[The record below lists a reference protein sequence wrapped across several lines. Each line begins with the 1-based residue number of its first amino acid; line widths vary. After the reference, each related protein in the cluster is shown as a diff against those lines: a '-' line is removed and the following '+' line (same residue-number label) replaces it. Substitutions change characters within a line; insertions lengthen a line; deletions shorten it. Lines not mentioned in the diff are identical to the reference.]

1 VQSKAEQASDFS
13 LSLADGAGD
22 GSMTQ
27 TGRPAKQSDRDA
39 WRVGVLFSRT
49 GPMAVSESE
58 HFFGT
63 ALAIQEIN
71 RAGGILGREIEV
83 IAYDPGSAPETYR
96 KMADQ
101 LLTEDGASVI
111 FGCSTSAERKA
122 VLPAIERRN
131 GLLWYPSLYEGF
143 EYSPNVIYTGAAP
156 NQNSFPLA
164 EYIVRKYGPR
174 VYLIGSDYI
183 YPRESNRIMRDLVES
198 YAGTVAGE
206 QYVAMEASDAE
217 LTRALELIRMRSPD
231 VVFSTIVGR
240 SAQRFY
246 RLFAEMGFDPAKL
259 PIASLTMA
267 EGEIREIGPEFCAGH
282 LTAASYFGALKH
294 DSNARFKAAFAK
306 AFGRD
311 RPVSMWSA
319 GAYAQV
325 KLFAMALAEAGNLD
339 TQRLVD
345 AALGLSLDSPEGPI
359 RIDPDNNHIWLTPR
373 IGRARADGAFDIVW
387 ESKSP
392 IKPDPYLSV
401 SPIGGRWLTEE
412 AVIA

>member
-1 VQSKAEQASDFS
+1 VTKTVSH
-13 LSLADGAGD
+13 
-22 GSMTQ
+22 
-27 TGRPAKQSDRDA
+27 AKQADREV
-39 WRVGVLFSRT
+39 WRVGVLFSRS
-49 GPMAVSESE
+49 GLMAITESE

-63 ALAIQEIN
+63 ALAIEEIN
-71 RAGGILGREIEV
+71 KAGGVLGREIEV

-96 KMADQ
+96 EMADR

-122 VLPAIERRN
+122 ILPAIERRN

-143 EYSPNVIYTGAAP
+143 EYSPNVIYTGACP

-164 EYIVRKYGPR
+164 EFIVRKYGPR

-198 YAGTVAGE
+198 YAGQVAGE

-217 LTRALELIRMRSPD
+217 LTRALDLIRMRSPD

-240 SAQRFY
+240 TARRFY
-246 RLFAEMGFDPAKL
+246 RLYAERGFDPDRL
-259 PIASLTMA
+259 PIASLTLA
-267 EGEIREIGPEFCAGH
+267 EGELREIGPELCDGH
-282 LTAASYFGALKH
+282 LTAASYFGSLE
-294 DSNARFKAAFAK
+294 SESSSRFKAAFAK
-306 AFGRD
+306 AFGAD

-325 KLFAMALAEAGNLD
+325 KLFAKALAQAGSLD

-345 AALGLSLDSPEGPI
+345 AALGLSLDAPEGPVQ
-359 RIDPDNNHIWLTPR
+359 IDADNNHVWLTPR
-373 IGRARADGAFDIVW
+373 IGRARSDGAFDIVW
-387 ESKSP
+387 EGKGP

-412 AVIA
+412 AVTA

>member
-1 VQSKAEQASDFS
+1 
-13 LSLADGAGD
+13 
-22 GSMTQ
+22 MTKM
-27 TGRPAKQSDRDA
+27 GPRARQSDRDV
-39 WRVGVLFSRT
+39 WRVGVLFSRS
-49 GPMAVSESE
+49 GLMAVSESE

-63 ALAIQEIN
+63 ALAIEEIN
-71 RAGGILGREIEV
+71 NAGGILGREIEV
-83 IAYDPGSAPETYR
+83 VAYDPGSTPETYR
-96 KMADQ
+96 KMADR

-143 EYSPNVIYTGAAP
+143 EYSPNVIYTGACP

-164 EYIVRKYGPR
+164 EYIVRKNGPR
-174 VYLIGSDYI
+174 VYLIGSNYI

-198 YAGTVAGE
+198 YSGHVVGE
-206 QYVAMEASDAE
+206 QYVNMEASDSE
-217 LTRALELIRMRSPD
+217 LTRALEAIRMQSPD

-240 SAQRFY
+240 TAQRFY
-246 RLFAEMGFDPAKL
+246 RLFATMGFDPARL

-267 EGEIREIGPEFCAGH
+267 EGELREIGPEFCVGH
-282 LTAASYFGALKH
+282 LTAASYFGSLKRE
-294 DSNARFKAAFAK
+294 NNIRFKTAFANAYGK
-306 AFGRD
+306 D

-325 KLFAMALAEAGNLD
+325 KFFERALNQAGSLD

-345 AALGLSLDSPEGPI
+345 AALGLSFDAPEGPI
-359 RIDPDNNHIWLTPR
+359 QIDPDNNHVWLTPR
-373 IGRARADGAFDIVW
+373 IGRVRPDGEFDIVW
-387 ESKSP
+387 EGKSP
-392 IKPDPYLSV
+392 IKPDPYLSI

-412 AVIA
+412 AATA

>member
-1 VQSKAEQASDFS
+1 
-13 LSLADGAGD
+13 
-22 GSMTQ
+22 MTK
-27 TGRPAKQSDRDA
+27 TGPRARQSDRDV
-39 WRVGVLFSRT
+39 WRVGVLFSRS
-49 GPMAVSESE
+49 GLMAVSESE

-63 ALAIQEIN
+63 ALAIEEIN
-71 RAGGILGREIEV
+71 NAGGILGREIEV
-83 IAYDPGSAPETYR
+83 VAYDPGSIPETYR
-96 KMADQ
+96 KMADR

-143 EYSPNVIYTGAAP
+143 EYSPNVIYTGACP

-164 EYIVRKYGPR
+164 EYIVRKNGPR
-174 VYLIGSDYI
+174 VYLIGSNYI

-198 YAGTVAGE
+198 YSGQVVGE
-206 QYVAMEASDAE
+206 QYVNMEASDSE
-217 LTRALELIRMRSPD
+217 LTRALEAIRMQSPD

-240 SAQRFY
+240 TAQRFY
-246 RLFAEMGFDPAKL
+246 RLFATMGFDPARV

-267 EGEIREIGPEFCAGH
+267 EGELREIGPEFCVGH
-282 LTAASYFGALKH
+282 LTAASYFGSLKRE
-294 DSNARFKAAFAK
+294 NNIRFKTAFANAYGK
-306 AFGRD
+306 D

-325 KLFAMALAEAGNLD
+325 KLFERALTQAGSLD

-345 AALGLSLDSPEGPI
+345 AALGLSLDAPEGPI
-359 RIDPDNNHIWLTPR
+359 QIDPDNNHVWLTPR
-373 IGRARADGAFDIVW
+373 IGRVRPDGEFDIVW
-387 ESKSP
+387 EGKSP
-392 IKPDPYLSV
+392 IKPDPYLSI

-412 AVIA
+412 AATA

>member
-1 VQSKAEQASDFS
+1 
-13 LSLADGAGD
+13 
-22 GSMTQ
+22 MTKI
-27 TGRPAKQSDRDA
+27 GPRARQSDRDV
-39 WRVGVLFSRT
+39 WRVGVLFSRS
-49 GPMAVSESE
+49 GLMAVSESE

-63 ALAIQEIN
+63 ALAIEEIN
-71 RAGGILGREIEV
+71 NAGGILGREIEV
-83 IAYDPGSAPETYR
+83 VAYDPGSIPETYR
-96 KMADQ
+96 KMADR

-143 EYSPNVIYTGAAP
+143 EYSPNVIYTGACP

-164 EYIVRKYGPR
+164 EYIVRKNGPR
-174 VYLIGSDYI
+174 VFLIGSNYI

-198 YAGTVAGE
+198 YSGQVVGE
-206 QYVAMEASDAE
+206 QYVNMEASDSE
-217 LTRALELIRMRSPD
+217 LTRALEAIRMQSPD

-240 SAQRFY
+240 TAQRFY
-246 RLFAEMGFDPAKL
+246 RLFATMGFDPARV

-267 EGEIREIGPEFCAGH
+267 EGELREIGPEFCVGH
-282 LTAASYFGALKH
+282 LTAASYFGSLKRE
-294 DSNARFKAAFAK
+294 NNIRFKTAFAN
-306 AFGRD
+306 AYGTD

-325 KLFAMALAEAGNLD
+325 KLFERALTQAGSLD

-345 AALGLSLDSPEGPI
+345 AALGLSLDAPEGPI
-359 RIDPDNNHIWLTPR
+359 QIDPDNNHVWLTPR
-373 IGRARADGAFDIVW
+373 IGRVRADGEFDIVW
-387 ESKSP
+387 EGKSP
-392 IKPDPYLSV
+392 IKPDPYLSI

-412 AVIA
+412 AATA

>member
-1 VQSKAEQASDFS
+1 MK
-13 LSLADGAGD
+13 
-22 GSMTQ
+22 
-27 TGRPAKQSDRDA
+27 TGPRARQSDRDV
-39 WRVGVLFSRT
+39 WRVGVLFSRS
-49 GPMAVSESE
+49 GLMAVSESE

-63 ALAIQEIN
+63 ALAIEEIN
-71 RAGGILGREIEV
+71 NAGGILGREIEV
-83 IAYDPGSAPETYR
+83 VAYDPGSIPETYR
-96 KMADQ
+96 KMADR

-143 EYSPNVIYTGAAP
+143 EYSPNVIYTGACP

-164 EYIVRKYGPR
+164 EYIVRKNGPR
-174 VYLIGSDYI
+174 VYLIGSNYI

-198 YAGTVAGE
+198 YSGQVVGE
-206 QYVAMEASDAE
+206 QYVNMEASDSE
-217 LTRALELIRMRSPD
+217 LTRALEAIRMQSPD

-240 SAQRFY
+240 TAQRFY
-246 RLFAEMGFDPAKL
+246 RLFATMGFDPARV

-267 EGEIREIGPEFCAGH
+267 EGELREIGPEFCVGH
-282 LTAASYFGALKH
+282 LTAASYFGSLKRE
-294 DSNARFKAAFAK
+294 NNIRFKTAFAN
-306 AFGRD
+306 AYGTD

-325 KLFAMALAEAGNLD
+325 KLFERALTQAGSLD

-345 AALGLSLDSPEGPI
+345 AALGLSLDAPEGPI
-359 RIDPDNNHIWLTPR
+359 QIDPDNNHVWLTPR
-373 IGRARADGAFDIVW
+373 IGRVRPDGEFDIVW
-387 ESKSP
+387 EGKSP
-392 IKPDPYLSV
+392 IKPDPYLSI

-412 AVIA
+412 AATA

>member
-1 VQSKAEQASDFS
+1 MTKTVSHARQA
-13 LSLADGAGD
+13 
-22 GSMTQ
+22 
-27 TGRPAKQSDRDA
+27 DREV
-39 WRVGVLFSRT
+39 WRVGVLFSRS
-49 GPMAVSESE
+49 GLMAITESE

-63 ALAIQEIN
+63 ALAIEEIN
-71 RAGGILGREIEV
+71 KAGGVLGREIEV

-96 KMADQ
+96 EMADR

-122 VLPAIERRN
+122 ILPAIERRN

-143 EYSPNVIYTGAAP
+143 EYSPNVIYTGACP

-164 EYIVRKYGPR
+164 EFIVRKYGPR

-198 YAGTVAGE
+198 YAGHVAGE
-206 QYVAMEASDAE
+206 QYVAMEAGDAE
-217 LTRALELIRMRSPD
+217 LTRALDLIRMRSPD

-240 SAQRFY
+240 TARRFY
-246 RLFAEMGFDPAKL
+246 RLYAERGFDPDRL
-259 PIASLTMA
+259 PIASLTLA
-267 EGEIREIGPEFCAGH
+267 EGELREIGPELCEGH
-282 LTAASYFGALKH
+282 LTAASYFGSLE
-294 DSNARFKAAFAK
+294 SESSRRFKAAFAK
-306 AFGRD
+306 AFGAD

-325 KLFAMALAEAGNLD
+325 KLFAKALAQAGSLD

-345 AALGLSLDSPEGPI
+345 AALGLSLDAPEGPVQ
-359 RIDPDNNHIWLTPR
+359 IDADNNHVWLTPR
-373 IGRARADGAFDIVW
+373 IGRARRDGAFDIVW
-387 ESKSP
+387 EGKGP

-412 AVIA
+412 AVTA

>member
-1 VQSKAEQASDFS
+1 MMKT
-13 LSLADGAGD
+13 GPRAG
-22 GSMTQ
+22 Q
-27 TGRPAKQSDRDA
+27 PDRDV
-39 WRVGVLFSRT
+39 WRVGVLFSRS
-49 GPMAVSESE
+49 GLMAVSESE

-63 ALAIQEIN
+63 ALAIEEIN
-71 RAGGILGREIEV
+71 NAGGILGREIEV
-83 IAYDPGSAPETYR
+83 VAYDPGSMPETYR
-96 KMADQ
+96 KMADR

-143 EYSPNVIYTGAAP
+143 EYSPNVIYTGACP

-164 EYIVRKYGPR
+164 EYIVRKNGPR
-174 VYLIGSDYI
+174 VYLIGSNYI

-198 YAGTVAGE
+198 YSGQVVGE
-206 QYVAMEASDAE
+206 QYIKMEASVSE
-217 LTRALELIRMRSPD
+217 LTRALEAIRMQSPD

-240 SAQRFY
+240 TAQRFY
-246 RLFAEMGFDPAKL
+246 RLFATMGFDPARV

-267 EGEIREIGPEFCAGH
+267 EGELREIGPEFCVGH
-282 LTAASYFGALKH
+282 LTAASYFGSL
-294 DSNARFKAAFAK
+294 NRENNIRFKTAFANAYGK
-306 AFGRD
+306 D

-325 KLFAMALAEAGNLD
+325 KLFERALTQAGSLD

-345 AALGLSLDSPEGPI
+345 AALGLSLDAPEGPI
-359 RIDPDNNHIWLTPR
+359 QIDPDNNHVWLTPR
-373 IGRARADGAFDIVW
+373 IGRVRPDGEFDIVW
-387 ESKSP
+387 EGKSP
-392 IKPDPYLSV
+392 IKPDPYLSI

-412 AVIA
+412 AATA

>member
-1 VQSKAEQASDFS
+1 
-13 LSLADGAGD
+13 
-22 GSMTQ
+22 MTKMAP
-27 TGRPAKQSDRDA
+27 RARQSDRDV
-39 WRVGVLFSRT
+39 WRVGVLFSRS
-49 GPMAVSESE
+49 GLMAVSESE

-63 ALAIQEIN
+63 ALAIEEIN
-71 RAGGILGREIEV
+71 NAGGILGREIEV
-83 IAYDPGSAPETYR
+83 VAYDPGSIPETYR
-96 KMADQ
+96 KMADR

-143 EYSPNVIYTGAAP
+143 EYSPNVIYTGACP

-164 EYIVRKYGPR
+164 EYIVRKNGPR
-174 VYLIGSDYI
+174 VYLIGSNYI

-198 YAGTVAGE
+198 YSGQVVGE
-206 QYVAMEASDAE
+206 QYVNMEASDSE
-217 LTRALELIRMRSPD
+217 LTRALEAIRMQSPD

-240 SAQRFY
+240 TAQRFY
-246 RLFAEMGFDPAKL
+246 RLFATMGFDPARV

-267 EGEIREIGPEFCAGH
+267 EGELREIGPEFCVGH
-282 LTAASYFGALKH
+282 LTAASYFGSLKRE
-294 DSNARFKAAFAK
+294 NNIRFKTAFAN
-306 AFGRD
+306 AYGTD

-325 KLFAMALAEAGNLD
+325 KLFERALTQAGSLD

-345 AALGLSLDSPEGPI
+345 AALGLSLDAPEGPI
-359 RIDPDNNHIWLTPR
+359 QIDPDNNHVWLTPR
-373 IGRARADGAFDIVW
+373 IGRVRPDGEFDIVW
-387 ESKSP
+387 EGKSP
-392 IKPDPYLSV
+392 IKPDPYLSI

-412 AVIA
+412 AATA

>member
-1 VQSKAEQASDFS
+1 
-13 LSLADGAGD
+13 
-22 GSMTQ
+22 MTNA
-27 TGRPAKQSDRDA
+27 GRPAKQSNRDV

-49 GPMAVSESE
+49 GLMAISESE

-71 RAGGILGREIEV
+71 NAGGILGREVEV
-83 IAYDPGSAPETYR
+83 VAYDPGSSPETYR
-96 KMADQ
+96 KMADR

-164 EYIVRKYGPR
+164 EYIVRKFGPR

-198 YAGTVAGE
+198 YAGQVAGE
-206 QYVAMEASDAE
+206 QYVAMEAGDAE
-217 LTRALELIRMRSPD
+217 LTRALDPIRMRSPD

-240 SAQRFY
+240 TAQRFY
-246 RLFAEMGFDPAKL
+246 RLFSKMGFDAERL

-282 LTAASYFGALKH
+282 LTAAGYFGALKR
-294 DSNARFKAAFAK
+294 DSNSRFKATFAK
-306 AFGRD
+306 AFGAD

-325 KLFAMALAEAGNLD
+325 KLFAKALAQAGSLD
-339 TQRLVD
+339 TQRLVE
-345 AALGLSLDSPEGPI
+345 AALGLSLDAPEGPI
-359 RIDPDNNHIWLTPR
+359 QIDPDNNHTWLTPR
-373 IGRARADGAFDIVW
+373 IGRVRGDGGFDVVW
-387 ESKSP
+387 QAKAAV
-392 IKPDPYLSV
+392 KPDPYLAV
-401 SPIGGRWLTEE
+401 SPLGGRWIGEE
-412 AVIA
+412 ASVA

>member
-1 VQSKAEQASDFS
+1 
-13 LSLADGAGD
+13 
-22 GSMTQ
+22 MTK
-27 TGRPAKQSDRDA
+27 TGPRARQSDRDV
-39 WRVGVLFSRT
+39 WRVGVLFSRS
-49 GPMAVSESE
+49 GLMAVSESE

-63 ALAIQEIN
+63 ALAIEEIN
-71 RAGGILGREIEV
+71 NAGGILGREIEV
-83 IAYDPGSAPETYR
+83 VAYDPGSIPETYR
-96 KMADQ
+96 KMADR

-143 EYSPNVIYTGAAP
+143 EYSPNVIYTGACP

-164 EYIVRKYGPR
+164 EYIVRKNGPR
-174 VYLIGSDYI
+174 VYLIGSNYI

-198 YAGTVAGE
+198 YSGQVVGE
-206 QYVAMEASDAE
+206 QYVNMEAGDSE
-217 LTRALELIRMRSPD
+217 LTRALEAIRVQSPD

-240 SAQRFY
+240 TAQRFY
-246 RLFAEMGFDPAKL
+246 RLFATMGFDPARV

-267 EGEIREIGPEFCAGH
+267 EGELREIGPEFCVGH
-282 LTAASYFGALKH
+282 LTAASYFGSLKRE
-294 DSNARFKAAFAK
+294 NNIRFKTAFAN
-306 AFGRD
+306 AYGTD

-325 KLFAMALAEAGNLD
+325 KLFERALTQAGSLD

-345 AALGLSLDSPEGPI
+345 AALGLSLDAPEGPI
-359 RIDPDNNHIWLTPR
+359 QIDPDNNHVWLTPR
-373 IGRARADGAFDIVW
+373 IGRVRPDGEFDIVW
-387 ESKSP
+387 EGKSP
-392 IKPDPYLSV
+392 IKPDPYLSI

-412 AVIA
+412 AATA

>member
-1 VQSKAEQASDFS
+1 MAKPQYSPVSGYAYHAT
-13 LSLADGAGD
+13 GD
-22 GSMTQ
+22 GWMIKE
-27 TGRPAKQSDRDA
+27 GPRAKMSNREA
-39 WRVGVLFSRT
+39 WRVGVLFSRS
-49 GPMAVSESE
+49 GLMAVTESE

-63 ALAIQEIN
+63 ALAIEEIN
-71 RAGGILGREIEV
+71 RAGGILGHEIEV

-96 KMADQ
+96 KMADR

-164 EYIVRKYGPR
+164 EYIVRRYGPR
-174 VYLIGSDYI
+174 VYLVGSDYI

-198 YAGTVAGE
+198 YAGQVAGE
-206 QYVAMEASDAE
+206 QYVAMEAGDAE
-217 LTRALELIRMRSPD
+217 LMRALDMIYMRAPD

-240 SAQRFY
+240 TAQRFY
-246 RLFAEMGFDPAKL
+246 RLYAERGFDPGRL

-267 EGEIREIGPEFCAGH
+267 EGEVREIGPEFCIGH
-282 LTAASYFGALKH
+282 LTAASYFGSLKRE
-294 DSNARFKAAFAK
+294 SNERFKAAFAK
-306 AFGRD
+306 AFGAD

-325 KLFAMALAEAGNLD
+325 KLFAKALAQAGSLD

-345 AALGLSLDSPEGPI
+345 AALGLSLDAPEGPI
-359 RIDPDNNHIWLTPR
+359 HIDADNNHVWLTPR
-373 IGRARADGAFDIVW
+373 IGRARRDGRFDIVW
-387 ESKSP
+387 EGKGP

-412 AVIA
+412 AATA

>member
-1 VQSKAEQASDFS
+1 MTKAEP
-13 LSLADGAGD
+13 
-22 GSMTQ
+22 
-27 TGRPAKQSDRDA
+27 RAKQSDRDV

-49 GPMAVSESE
+49 GLMAITESE

-63 ALAIQEIN
+63 ALAIEEIN
-71 RAGGILGREIEV
+71 NAGGILGRGVEV
-83 IAYDPGSAPETYR
+83 VAYDPGSNPETYR
-96 KMADQ
+96 KMADR
-101 LLTEDGASVI
+101 LLTEDGASII

-143 EYSPNVIYTGAAP
+143 EYSPNVIYTGACP

-198 YAGTVAGE
+198 YAGQVAGE

-217 LTRALELIRMRSPD
+217 LMRALDVIRMRAPD

-240 SAQRFY
+240 TAQRFY
-246 RLFAEMGFDPAKL
+246 RLYAEKDFDPAQL

-267 EGEIREIGPEFCAGH
+267 EGEVREIGPEYCVGH
-282 LTAASYFGALKH
+282 LTAASYFGSLQSE
-294 DSNARFKAAFAK
+294 SNSRFESAFAK
-306 AFGRD
+306 AFGAD
-311 RPVSMWSA
+311 KPVSMWSA

-325 KLFAMALAEAGNLD
+325 KLFAKALAQAGSLD

-345 AALGLSLDSPEGPI
+345 AALGLSLDAPEGPVQ
-359 RIDPDNNHIWLTPR
+359 IDPDNNHVWLTPR
-373 IGRARADGAFDIVW
+373 IGRARSDGRFDIVW
-387 ESKSP
+387 EGKGP

-412 AVIA
+412 AAIA

>member
-1 VQSKAEQASDFS
+1 MIRVE
-13 LSLADGAGD
+13 
-22 GSMTQ
+22 
-27 TGRPAKQSDRDA
+27 RPAKQSDRDV

-49 GPMAVSESE
+49 GMMAVSESE

-63 ALAIQEIN
+63 ALAIEEIN

-83 IAYDPGSAPETYR
+83 VAYDPSSNPETYR
-96 KMADQ
+96 RVADR

-164 EYIVRKYGPR
+164 EYIVRTYGPR

-198 YAGTVAGE
+198 YAGQVAGE
-206 QYVAMEASDAE
+206 QYVAMDADDAE
-217 LTRALELIRMRSPD
+217 LTLALELIRVRSPD

-246 RLFAEMGFDPAKL
+246 QLFRKMGFDPAKL

-267 EGEIREIGPEFCAGH
+267 EGEIREIGPECCAGH
-282 LTAASYFGALKH
+282 LTASSYFGSLKR
-294 DSNARFKAAFAK
+294 DSNGRFKKAFAN
-306 AFGRD
+306 AFGAD
-311 RPVSMWSA
+311 KPVSMWSA

-325 KLFAMALAEAGNLD
+325 KLFEKALTQAGSLD

-345 AALGLSLDSPEGPI
+345 AALGLSLEAPEGPI
-359 RIDPDNNHIWLTPR
+359 QIDPDNNHIWLTPR
-373 IGRARADGAFDIVW
+373 IGQVRPDGEFDIVW
-387 ESKSP
+387 EGKSP
-392 IKPDPYLSV
+392 IKPDPYLSI

>member
-1 VQSKAEQASDFS
+1 
-13 LSLADGAGD
+13 
-22 GSMTQ
+22 MTKI
-27 TGRPAKQSDRDA
+27 GPRARQSDRDV
-39 WRVGVLFSRT
+39 WRVGVLFSRS
-49 GPMAVSESE
+49 GLMAVSESE

-63 ALAIQEIN
+63 ALAIEEIN
-71 RAGGILGREIEV
+71 NAGGILGREIEV
-83 IAYDPGSAPETYR
+83 VAYDPGSIPETYR
-96 KMADQ
+96 KMADR

-143 EYSPNVIYTGAAP
+143 EYSPNVIYTGACP

-164 EYIVRKYGPR
+164 EYIVRKNGPR
-174 VYLIGSDYI
+174 VYLIGSNYI

-198 YAGTVAGE
+198 YSGQVVGE
-206 QYVAMEASDAE
+206 QYVNMEASDSE
-217 LTRALELIRMRSPD
+217 LTRTLEAIRMQSPD

-240 SAQRFY
+240 TAQRFY
-246 RLFAEMGFDPAKL
+246 RLFATMGFDPARV

-267 EGEIREIGPEFCAGH
+267 EGELREIGPEFCVGH
-282 LTAASYFGALKH
+282 LTAASYFGSLKRE
-294 DSNARFKAAFAK
+294 NNIRFKTAFANAYGK
-306 AFGRD
+306 D

-325 KLFAMALAEAGNLD
+325 KLFERALTQAGSLD

-345 AALGLSLDSPEGPI
+345 AALGLSLDAPEGPI
-359 RIDPDNNHIWLTPR
+359 QIDPDNNHVWLTPR
-373 IGRARADGAFDIVW
+373 IGRVRPDGEFDIVW
-387 ESKSP
+387 EGKSA
-392 IKPDPYLSV
+392 IKPDPYLSI

-412 AVIA
+412 AATA

>member
-1 VQSKAEQASDFS
+1 
-13 LSLADGAGD
+13 
-22 GSMTQ
+22 MTK
-27 TGRPAKQSDRDA
+27 TGPRARQSDRDV
-39 WRVGVLFSRT
+39 WRVGVLFSRS
-49 GPMAVSESE
+49 GLMAVSESE

-63 ALAIQEIN
+63 ALAIEEIN
-71 RAGGILGREIEV
+71 NAGGILGREIEV
-83 IAYDPGSAPETYR
+83 VAYDPGSIPETYR
-96 KMADQ
+96 KMADR

-143 EYSPNVIYTGAAP
+143 EYSPNVIYTGACP

-164 EYIVRKYGPR
+164 EYIVRKNGPR
-174 VYLIGSDYI
+174 VYLIGSNYI

-198 YAGTVAGE
+198 YSGQVVGE
-206 QYVAMEASDAE
+206 QYVNMEASDSE
-217 LTRALELIRMRSPD
+217 LTRALEAIRMQSPD

-240 SAQRFY
+240 TAQRFY
-246 RLFAEMGFDPAKL
+246 RLFATMGFDPARV

-267 EGEIREIGPEFCAGH
+267 EGELREIGPEFCVGH
-282 LTAASYFGALKH
+282 LTAASYFGSLKRE
-294 DSNARFKAAFAK
+294 NNIRFKTAFAN
-306 AFGRD
+306 AYGTD

-325 KLFAMALAEAGNLD
+325 KLFERALIQAGSLD

-345 AALGLSLDSPEGPI
+345 AALGLSLDAPEGPI
-359 RIDPDNNHIWLTPR
+359 QIDPDNNHVWLTPR
-373 IGRARADGAFDIVW
+373 IGRVRPDGEFDIVW
-387 ESKSP
+387 EGKSP
-392 IKPDPYLSV
+392 IKPDPYLSI

-412 AVIA
+412 AATA

>member
-1 VQSKAEQASDFS
+1 MVAGGGRQVTKTVPSARQA
-13 LSLADGAGD
+13 
-22 GSMTQ
+22 
-27 TGRPAKQSDRDA
+27 DRDV
-39 WRVGVLFSRT
+39 WRVGVLFSRS
-49 GPMAVSESE
+49 GLMAITESE

-63 ALAIQEIN
+63 ALAIEEIN
-71 RAGGILGREIEV
+71 RAGGVLGREIEV

-96 KMADQ
+96 RMADR

-143 EYSPNVIYTGAAP
+143 EYSPNVIYTGACP

-198 YAGTVAGE
+198 YAGQVAGE
-206 QYVAMEASDAE
+206 QYVAMKAGDAE
-217 LTRALELIRMRSPD
+217 LTRALDTIHMRSPD

-240 SAQRFY
+240 TAQRFY
-246 RLFAEMGFDPAKL
+246 RLYAEKGFDPARL

-267 EGEIREIGPEFCAGH
+267 EGELREIGPEFCVGH
-282 LTAASYFGALKH
+282 LTAASYFGSLRS
-294 DSNARFKAAFAK
+294 DSNRRFKSAFAK
-306 AFGRD
+306 ACSAD

-325 KLFAMALAEAGNLD
+325 KLFAKALEQAGSLD

-345 AALGLSLDSPEGPI
+345 AALGLSLDAPEGPVQ
-359 RIDPDNNHIWLTPR
+359 IDADNNHVWLTPR
-373 IGRARADGAFDIVW
+373 IGRVRRDGEFDVVW
-387 ESKSP
+387 EGKGP

-412 AVIA
+412 AATA

>member
-1 VQSKAEQASDFS
+1 
-13 LSLADGAGD
+13 
-22 GSMTQ
+22 MTK
-27 TGRPAKQSDRDA
+27 TGPRARQSDRDV
-39 WRVGVLFSRT
+39 WRVGVLFSRS
-49 GPMAVSESE
+49 GLMAVSESE

-63 ALAIQEIN
+63 ALAIEEIN
-71 RAGGILGREIEV
+71 NAGGILGREIEV
-83 IAYDPGSAPETYR
+83 VAYDPGSIPETYR
-96 KMADQ
+96 KMADR

-143 EYSPNVIYTGAAP
+143 EYSPNVIYTGACP

-164 EYIVRKYGPR
+164 EYIVRKNGPR
-174 VYLIGSDYI
+174 VYLIGSNYI

-198 YAGTVAGE
+198 YSGQVAGE
-206 QYVAMEASDAE
+206 QYVNMEASDSE
-217 LTRALELIRMRSPD
+217 LTRALEAIRMQSPD

-240 SAQRFY
+240 TAQRFY
-246 RLFAEMGFDPAKL
+246 RLFATMGFDPARV

-267 EGEIREIGPEFCAGH
+267 EGELREIGPEFCVGH
-282 LTAASYFGALKH
+282 LTAASYFGSLKRE
-294 DSNARFKAAFAK
+294 NNIRFKTAFAN
-306 AFGRD
+306 AYGTD

-325 KLFAMALAEAGNLD
+325 KLFERALTQAGSLD

-345 AALGLSLDSPEGPI
+345 AALGLSLDAPEGPI
-359 RIDPDNNHIWLTPR
+359 QIDPDNNHVWLTPR
-373 IGRARADGAFDIVW
+373 IGRVRPDGEFDIVW
-387 ESKSP
+387 EGKSP
-392 IKPDPYLSV
+392 IKPDPYLSI

-412 AVIA
+412 AATA

>member
-1 VQSKAEQASDFS
+1 
-13 LSLADGAGD
+13 
-22 GSMTQ
+22 MTK
-27 TGRPAKQSDRDA
+27 TVPHAKHREV
-39 WRVGVLFSRT
+39 WRVGVLFSRS
-49 GPMAVSESE
+49 GLMAVTESE

-63 ALAIQEIN
+63 ALAIEEIN

-96 KMADQ
+96 KMADR

-143 EYSPNVIYTGAAP
+143 EYSPNVIYTGACP

-198 YAGTVAGE
+198 YAGQVGGE
-206 QYVAMEASDAE
+206 QYVSMEAGDAK
-217 LTRALELIRMRSPD
+217 LVRAIEAIRARSPD

-240 SAQRFY
+240 TAQRFY
-246 RLFAEMGFDPAKL
+246 RLYASKGFDPARL

-267 EGEIREIGPEFCAGH
+267 EGE
-282 LTAASYFGALKH
+282 L
-294 DSNARFKAAFAK
+294 
-306 AFGRD
+306 RD
-311 RPVSMWSA
+311 RARILCRASHR
-319 GAYAQV
+319 G
-325 KLFAMALAEAGNLD
+325 KLFRVDREREQAPASRRYLPRPMAATGRSASGVRPPMRKSSCS
-339 TQRLVD
+339 QR
-345 AALGLSLDSPEGPI
+345 
-359 RIDPDNNHIWLTPR
+359 R
-373 IGRARADGAFDIVW
+373 
-387 ESKSP
+387 
-392 IKPDPYLSV
+392 
-401 SPIGGRWLTEE
+401 
-412 AVIA
+412 

>member
-1 VQSKAEQASDFS
+1 VTKTGPRTNQA
-13 LSLADGAGD
+13 
-22 GSMTQ
+22 
-27 TGRPAKQSDRDA
+27 DRDV
-39 WRVGVLFSRT
+39 WRVGVLFSRS
-49 GPMAVSESE
+49 GLMAITESE

-63 ALAIQEIN
+63 ALAIEEFN
-71 RAGGILGREIEV
+71 KAGGILGREIEV
-83 IAYDPGSAPETYR
+83 VAYDPGSVPDTYR
-96 KMADQ
+96 KMADR
-101 LLTEDGASVI
+101 LLTEDGVSVI

-143 EYSPNVIYTGAAP
+143 EYSPNVIYTGACP

-198 YAGTVAGE
+198 YAGQVAGE
-206 QYVAMEASDAE
+206 QYVAMEANDVE
-217 LTRALELIRMRSPD
+217 LTQALEMIRMRSPD

-240 SAQRFY
+240 AAQRFY
-246 RLFAEMGFDPAKL
+246 QLYAQRGFDPARL

-267 EGEIREIGPEFCAGH
+267 EGELREIGPEYCVGH
-282 LTAASYFGALKH
+282 LTAASYFGSL
-294 DSNARFKAAFAK
+294 DSESSGRFKTAFAN
-306 AFGRD
+306 AYGTG

-325 KLFAMALAEAGNLD
+325 KLFIKALVQAGSLD

-345 AALGLSLDSPEGPI
+345 AALGLSLDAPEGPVQ
-359 RIDPDNNHIWLTPR
+359 IDPDNNHIWLTPR
-373 IGRARADGAFDIVW
+373 IGRVRADGEFDIVW
-387 ESKSP
+387 EGKGP

-401 SPIGGRWLTEE
+401 SPIGERWLTEE
-412 AVIA
+412 AATA